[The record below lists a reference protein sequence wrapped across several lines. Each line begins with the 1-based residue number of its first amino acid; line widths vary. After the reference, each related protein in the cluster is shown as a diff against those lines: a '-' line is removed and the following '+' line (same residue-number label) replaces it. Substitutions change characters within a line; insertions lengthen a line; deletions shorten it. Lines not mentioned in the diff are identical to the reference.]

1 MMGGANRLS
10 ILTGGFSKVFLG
22 KKQQSLPKSSAV
34 LSHYLKQRGYPE
46 WTAFYVPY
54 CQAENDLY
62 PKSHFNFQPAVDSS
76 SGHQAVNYHVLR
88 TGAFPFV
95 KFHCTRR
102 PVQHLGLE
110 DRFYLGLKLLNLGLP
125 TLVYGLAG
133 LAWAR
138 HTEVV
143 TVEGQTITLF
153 FWYKET
159 T

>member
-1 MMGGANRLS
+1 MGGANRLS

-22 KKQQSLPKSSAV
+22 KKQQSLPKSSTV
-34 LSHYLKQRGYPE
+34 LSHYLKLRGYPE

-62 PKSHFNFQPAVDSS
+62 PKSHFNFQPSAVDSS
-76 SGHQAVNYHVLR
+76 SGGQVVNYHVLR
-88 TGAFPFV
+88 TGAFPFI

-102 PVQHLGLE
+102 PVQDLGLE

-143 TVEGQTITLF
+143 TVEGRLYF
-153 FWYKET
+153 
-159 T
+159 